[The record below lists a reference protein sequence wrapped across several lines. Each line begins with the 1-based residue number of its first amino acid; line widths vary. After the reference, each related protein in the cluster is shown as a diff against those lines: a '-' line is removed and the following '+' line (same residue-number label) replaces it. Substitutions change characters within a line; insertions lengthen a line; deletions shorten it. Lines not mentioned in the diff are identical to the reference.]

1 MYKKCNYQCEI
12 LCEHAC
18 VTIAMSILKYF
29 HPVKQKLVQE
39 LYVLDPNGSLNK
51 IMPSLAV
58 SSANT
63 KVLRNKQLI
72 VMGSG
77 HYKFPFHGSIHC
89 RILHFLINM
98 ILCTTVLI
106 EN

>member
-1 MYKKCNYQCEI
+1 
-12 LCEHAC
+12 
-18 VTIAMSILKYF
+18 MSILKYS

-39 LYVLDPNGSLNK
+39 LYLLDPNGSLNE

-63 KVLRNKQLI
+63 KVLRNKQEII
-72 VMGSG
+72 VMGPG

-89 RILHFLINM
+89 CVLHFLINM
-98 ILCTTVLI
+98 ILCTNVLI